1 MSPAAARAVVTS
13 SRFLPNKGAW
23 LPVLAAL
30 LLQLALQAWFFPI
43 SELFSDK
50 RLVYIDAPFHQYQM
64 EVARAL
70 CAEHLL
76 LGYDPYFAAGYQAG
90 VTFNASA
97 KIPALL
103 ACAVGSSAAVVPIY
117 KLFSFSAG
125 VIAPALLVLAGAMLG
140 LPRRVLWV
148 ALAAALLVWW
158 TGPVR
163 WYHTAGLVSWVAS
176 AFLAIPYAVAAVQVA
191 LRPSGGRLVVV
202 AAVGAL
208 GMLLHPLFPLAV
220 LMIALP
226 LLLLSWHRD
235 TSVLRFLGAAALICA
250 AVLLVNGPWLH
261 ASLSAP
267 SYASIAGPH
276 QRSVDPLLAA
286 RELLGIAETAAGGSR
301 FYLALLAGAV
311 AAMLLSAG
319 DLRRRL
325 GALVAGAAILMTW
338 ASIGGLSPAVG
349 VLQPN
354 RFSAMAWLVLVVPAA
369 WGWSALLDRALVR
382 TGLARAVA
390 AGSALAIA
398 LVGLAFVREAWV
410 EIFTTRPGRYAVPP
424 PEVKGEGAL
433 SQSITDFLQQ
443 HTDNSARVYFETS
456 LGRIHDRGHMAGLY
470 ALAANREFIGGPYPF
485 TDFANAWDATAF
497 GQALSALSTSAL
509 AKHLDLYNVKWML
522 CHSSACRQAM
532 TALPGVS
539 QVADL
544 GLVTAYERPIQGNY
558 FASGAGRVLRRCF
571 NLVELETEG
580 TGEMVL
586 KYHWVPGMVSM
597 PPATIERRDL
607 LPGARPFIVL
617 RDPPRHL
624 VLTTGDPTAAKCS
637 TRAGG

>member
-1 MSPAAARAVVTS
+1 MLTS
-13 SRFLPNKGAW
+13 LRLLPSKGAW
-23 LPVLAAL
+23 LPLLAAM
-30 LLQLALQAWFFPI
+30 LLQLALQAWFFPV
-43 SELFSDK
+43 SELFSAK

-103 ACAVGSSAAVVPIY
+103 ACAVGSPAAVAPIY
-117 KLFSFSAG
+117 KLFSFSMG
-125 VIAPALLVLAGAMLG
+125 VIAPALLVLAGALIG

-148 ALAAALLVWW
+148 LLAAGLLMWW
-158 TGPVR
+158 TGPMR

-176 AFLAIPYAVAAVQVA
+176 AFLAIPYALAAVQVA
-191 LRPSGGRLVVV
+191 MRPSTWRLMAV
-202 AAVGAL
+202 AVVGAL
-208 GMLLHPLFPLAV
+208 GMLLHPLFPLEV

-226 LLLLSWHRD
+226 LLVLTWRRD
-235 TSVLRFLGAAALICA
+235 VPLLRFLAAAAFICA
-250 AVLLVNGPWLH
+250 VVLLVNGPWLQ

-267 SYASIAGPH
+267 SYASIPGPH

-286 RELLGIAETAAGGSR
+286 HELVGSAETAAGGSR

-325 GALVAGAAILMTW
+325 GALVAGTAIILIW
-338 ASIGGLSPAVG
+338 ASIGGLSMAIG

-354 RFSAMAWLVLVVPAA
+354 RFSALAWLVLVVPAC
-369 WGWSALLDRALVR
+369 WGWSALLDRTLAG
-382 TGLARAVA
+382 TGVARLAA
-390 AGSALAIA
+390 AGAALAIA
-398 LVGLAFVREAWV
+398 LLGLVFVREAWV
-410 EIFTTRPGRYAVPP
+410 EIFTTRPGRYAVPR
-424 PEVKGEGAL
+424 PEVKGAGQL
-433 SQSITDFLQQ
+433 SQAIVDFLQQ

-470 ALAANREFIGGPYPF
+470 ALATNREFIGGPYPF

-497 GQALSALSTSAL
+497 GQALPALSTSAL
-509 AKHLDLYNVKWML
+509 LKHLDLYNVKWML

-532 TALPGVS
+532 AALPGVLL
-539 QVADL
+539 VADL

-558 FASGAGRVLRRCF
+558 FASGAGRVVRRCF

-580 TGEMVL
+580 AGEMVL
-586 KYHWVPGMVSM
+586 KYHWVPGMVSV

-607 LPGARPFIVL
+607 LPGARPFVVL